1 MKATKYT
8 NKELVEVYKNLKT
21 SAKIL
26 GFSPASDSEMIAE
39 IEIEAIKR
47 HLNLVDGTVEETAET
62 ETVES
67 VETKEKITMTKAEK
81 IFETLTEDCETFI
94 KEHADFENTLTFSH
108 RYFDEYNACVRTYN
122 AVLKLVEKRYKDI
135 VRKIKLGVWTT
146 EDAHLPVLV
155 NDAVKRTVEDAKMME
170 QKFQKELKEIHA
182 TFEETAEQETELNA
196 EVAQV
201 EAEQTEENNIPHTVN
216 RGRKSKGLNGYEQTV
231 FSKRLKALHENTNE
245 KQADTAANLGV
256 TRQSFNNWLN
266 AVNEPDFATLI
277 KIAKYYNTSVDYL
290 LGLSDIESLDSNIK
304 TSCSTTGLSQAAVEK
319 LALWTSDDDKRKLWA
334 DYLSY
339 YITSPDFEKALEYIN
354 KAHNCYNGDLN
365 EDVIVKLWQVSRK
378 IEVVTESLIELEE
391 IPKTGYFDTS

>member
-1 MKATKYT
+1 MKNTMTKGEIRHELAKAK
-8 NKELVEVYKNLKT
+8 KELKDAWICGEGYEYDQNFIVCYK
-21 SAKIL
+21 
-26 GFSPASDSEMIAE
+26 
-39 IEIEAIKR
+39 
-47 HLNLVDGTVEETAET
+47 DGTVLETREANERLPQTGIIGIQFFGTDAHYTVGYEMYNEEKVLIEDESEDACYRVEYLPLTSTEATA

-67 VETKEKITMTKAEK
+67 VE
-81 IFETLTEDCETFI
+81 ETTVSETE
-94 KEHADFENTLTFSH
+94 
-108 RYFDEYNACVRTYN
+108 
-122 AVLKLVEKRYKDI
+122 
-135 VRKIKLGVWTT
+135 
-146 EDAHLPVLV
+146 
-155 NDAVKRTVEDAKMME
+155 TV
-170 QKFQKELKEIHA
+170 
-182 TFEETAEQETELNA
+182 EETAEQETELNA

-201 EAEQTEENNIPHTVN
+201 EAEQTAEQTEENNIPHMVN

-304 TSCSTTGLSQAAVEK
+304 TSCTTTGLSQAAVEK
-319 LALWTSDDDKRKLWA
+319 LALWTSADDRRKLWT

-365 EDVIVKLWQVSRK
+365 EDVIDKMWKVSRK
-378 IEVVTESLIELEE
+378 IEVVTKSLIELEE